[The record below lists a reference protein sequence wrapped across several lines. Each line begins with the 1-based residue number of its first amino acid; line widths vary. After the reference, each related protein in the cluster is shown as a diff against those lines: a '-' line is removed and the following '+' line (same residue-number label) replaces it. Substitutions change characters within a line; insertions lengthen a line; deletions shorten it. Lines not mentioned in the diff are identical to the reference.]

1 MTARVQRLVAPSPAS
16 TGQEKTHKRD
26 FEVVRRLRVL
36 ARSRVS
42 IPALGVQGAKTFA
55 VEIVNVSQSG
65 AGLHATH
72 SANLDE
78 PISLHLANGQQLTGR
93 VRWAKMGFCGLEF
106 EEPLAFDH
114 RLLGQIERPAAPNR
128 ANPSGAFGAILRHVR
143 FFTRRAR
150 NALRSGCAWI
160 RIAAIENR
168 LRSEQRMVEK
178 ACRKQGHAW
187 LVDGET
193 VAAEQRT

>member
-1 MTARVQRLVAPSPAS
+1 M
-16 TGQEKTHKRD
+16 
-26 FEVVRRLRVL
+26 
-36 ARSRVS
+36 
-42 IPALGVQGAKTFA
+42 
-55 VEIVNVSQSG
+55 
-65 AGLHATH
+65 H
-72 SANLDE
+72 SADLDQ
-78 PISLHLANGQQLTGR
+78 PITLHLANGQQLTGR

-114 RLLGQIERPAAPNR
+114 RLLGQIERPAAANR
-128 ANPSGAFGAILRHVR
+128 ANPSGTFGTILRQVR
-143 FFTRRAR
+143 IFTRRAR
-150 NALRSGCAWI
+150 NALKSGRAWI

-168 LRSEQRMVEK
+168 LRSEQRMVET